1 MLVPDDIIESP
12 KRLNALYNLQ
22 ILDTAP
28 EQGFDRLT
36 LLAKQALK
44 VSMASI
50 VFFDHDRTFIK
61 SGIGLPDDYMAA
73 REMPLLVNLMY
84 ALKEAQHPVT
94 RPDTLE
100 PQAGLRQWDSVESMA
115 AAPLCVEDGQLV
127 GAFLVCDGVMRV
139 WTDDEISM
147 INLLAMQVTSELE
160 RRDELI
166 QHQRNE
172 AQLQSYTRE
181 LEMVNAEL
189 DAYGHTIAHDLKDP
203 LNVMLGFV
211 GIMQMSGNLS
221 PDEQMYLERIMSAG
235 YTMTGMIEQLLYLA
249 TLRDAKTEMTLVNA
263 EQVLV
268 GVHERLEARLKEAG
282 LTLTIEAPILPILG
296 HAPWLAEIFAN
307 LIGNAAHY
315 ADTKKPAHYVVVRS
329 LPQGEMVRFEVH
341 DNGVGIAQKDLEKMF
356 KAFSRLEVV
365 KGVRGTGLGLSI
377 VRRIVSRLG
386 GDVGVESVY
395 GEGST
400 FWFTLPAP

>member
-12 KRLNALYNLQ
+12 NRLNALYNLQ

-28 EQGFDRLT
+28 EQSFDRLT

-44 VSMASI
+44 VPLASI
-50 VFFDHDRTFIK
+50 VLFDHDRTFVK
-61 SGIGLPDDYMAA
+61 SGIGLPDVYATT
-73 REMPLLVNLMY
+73 REMPLLIDLMY
-84 ALKEAQHPVT
+84 ALAESYQAVT
-94 RPDTLE
+94 RLDALE
-100 PQAGLRQWDSVESMA
+100 PQAELRQWVRVESMA
-115 AAPLCVEDGQLV
+115 AAPLCVGDSQLV
-127 GAFLVCDGVMRV
+127 GAFLVCDALQRA
-139 WTDDEISM
+139 WTTDEISM
-147 INLLAMQVTSELE
+147 LNLLAMQVTNELE

-166 QHQRNE
+166 QHQRSE
-172 AQLQSYTRE
+172 AQLRSYTRE

-211 GIMQMSGNLS
+211 GIMQMSGHLS
-221 PDEQMYLERIMSAG
+221 PDDQMYLERIMSAG

-249 TLRDAKTEMTLVNA
+249 TLRDAKAEMIAVDTKR
-263 EQVLV
+263 VLDAV
-268 GVHERLEARLKEAG
+268 CERLEPKLKEAD
-282 LTLTIEAPILPILG
+282 LTLTIESPMLPVLG
-296 HAPWLAEIFAN
+296 HAPWVAEIFAN

-315 ADTKKPAHYVVVRS
+315 ADSKKSQHYVVVRCVRE
-329 LPQGEMVRFEVH
+329 GAVVRFEVR
-341 DNGVGIAQKDLEKMF
+341 DNGVGIAQKDLEKLF

-365 KGVRGTGLGLSI
+365 KGTRGTGLGLSI

-400 FWFTLPAP
+400 FWFTLPAT